1 MSDTNTKFIRKY
13 KRVSKSIWEKD
24 DSTILLYSDVVLKNE
39 DDIELSFT
47 HYIYIHRDN
56 VGKVL
61 GISISRAMLEENP
74 SFTERYLEGID
85 MYGFLLMHIDAITEF
100 CTLFTDEFES
110 IFMLKPC
117 DYFEAA
123 ELHWFSIIENS

>member
-13 KRVSKSIWEKD
+13 KRVSKSIWDKD
-24 DSTILLYSDVVLKNE
+24 DSTILLYADVVSNTE

-47 HYIYIHRDN
+47 HYMYLHRDN
-56 VGKVL
+56 VGRVL
-61 GISISRAMLEENP
+61 GISISKAMLEENP

-123 ELHWFSIIENS
+123 ELHWFSIIENA